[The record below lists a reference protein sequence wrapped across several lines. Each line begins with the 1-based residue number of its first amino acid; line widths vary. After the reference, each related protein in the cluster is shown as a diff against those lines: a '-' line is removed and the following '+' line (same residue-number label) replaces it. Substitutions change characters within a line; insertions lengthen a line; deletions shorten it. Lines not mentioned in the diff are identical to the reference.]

1 MIVDLLKTKD
11 ELISIGSLSGK
22 EIDEIN
28 ELLTLQKSQKSLED
42 SVLSSDVPDPL
53 ELYIQKIPYVC
64 WVKRFKTFRE
74 KGTIQRYTMRLNLNC
89 VAGVPKMGILSG
101 AGAQLKINQPEL
113 ELGLFQMYLGLR
125 VPSRVLK
132 VLSNWL
138 KQRLASP
145 KSVLDIAQLSGIFT
159 SNVTR
164 LQ

>member
-1 MIVDLLKTKD
+1 
-11 ELISIGSLSGK
+11 
-22 EIDEIN
+22 
-28 ELLTLQKSQKSLED
+28 
-42 SVLSSDVPDPL
+42 
-53 ELYIQKIPYVC
+53 
-64 WVKRFKTFRE
+64 
-74 KGTIQRYTMRLNLNC
+74 MRSNLNC